1 MSIAVPGTQ
10 RSQNSSSALRRAN
23 WALLQAMMIQIGV
36 PSEISDELAAG
47 AMFKIKGLEGN
58 QQEGRSPA
66 SGCGSLI

>member
-1 MSIAVPGTQ
+1 
-10 RSQNSSSALRRAN
+10 
-23 WALLQAMMIQIGV
+23 MMIQIGV